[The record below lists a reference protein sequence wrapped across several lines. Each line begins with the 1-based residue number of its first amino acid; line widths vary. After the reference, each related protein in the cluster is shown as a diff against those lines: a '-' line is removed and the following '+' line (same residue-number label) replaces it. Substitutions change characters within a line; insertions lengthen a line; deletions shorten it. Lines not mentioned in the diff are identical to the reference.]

1 MAETIIGLSQSNA
14 QMRTTIRYLDQIQRS
29 TDRLGRTRYQS
40 LIKTN
45 NELRTTGRR
54 LESIYSTAVRL
65 SRLRIMP
72 KIGLIDE
79 LSPALDR
86 ALAKLNS
93 VRGQMVKASGTVL
106 VDVKQKVEVEMGKLG
121 NSTINLTT
129 FNNTA
134 STTASTPS
142 APSSS
147 NPGWMDWTTNVNN
160 ALLSP
165 LNNATDLII
174 KWGGGLKK
182 LFSKKDKN
190 GSDCN
195 CCCGGGSLVGSIK
208 NRSKGGK
215 GGKLGNR
222 TTGGNNSGR
231 NARDISNK
239 GGRSEQGRQQNNKV
253 TVRTDAGEKKT
264 IITKATD
271 KMMDDAVRDF
281 RRQNDKSLKI
291 GKGISGLTSGIM
303 SGSPLDMMSG
313 NSMFSK
319 ISNGLAK
326 GAGKMLGP
334 LTMVASVA
342 NIATAPP
349 EERGRAVGSMIG
361 GTAGT
366 AIGSAIGSVLL
377 PGIGTWVGGA
387 VGGWAGSEVG
397 GWIGD
402 KAKDIGNFMSSA
414 TEGVGNALSGAADFV
429 AEKTKNIFG
438 GITDFFGGSKKEEA
452 PAATTPAPVPSQPMP
467 APPYIPEA
475 LSITGPKAY
484 LSGMG
489 GGPTAAALAG
499 PNLMQMQAMG
509 MGTGAGAQA
518 QATGNGQS
526 SSMTVQISE
535 EQMSSLAGYLTDFK
549 TEVTNQVSVNVPAGA
564 VQVTVRENAIDYDAL
579 ALQIGGRLSNELR
592 RAMENRRSTV
602 MA

>member
-106 VDVKQKVEVEMGKLG
+106 VDVKQKVEVEMGKMGPASGPSLALNIG
-121 NSTINLTT
+121 NNKTIN
-129 FNNTA
+129 N
-134 STTASTPS
+134 S
-142 APSSS
+142 APKEEEEDWMDKANKYMEFANNINDVFDNIIDKVVKVKDIFKKKKDDTPTPDSTS
-147 NPGWMDWTTNVNN
+147 NPAASNP
-160 ALLSP
+160 ASR
-165 LNNATDLII
+165 
-174 KWGGGLKK
+174 
-182 LFSKKDKN
+182 
-190 GSDCN
+190 
-195 CCCGGGSLVGSIK
+195 CCCCDG
-208 NRSKGGK
+208 
-215 GGKLGNR
+215 
-222 TTGGNNSGR
+222 
-231 NARDISNK
+231 NK
-239 GGRSEQGRQQNNKV
+239 GGANRRNRSRSNAGNGGGGGRGGY
-253 TVRTDAGEKKT
+253 RSG
-264 IITKATD
+264 
-271 KMMDDAVRDF
+271 
-281 RRQNDKSLKI
+281 RRSSTSSNRGPRPNPNPNPNPGPD
-291 GKGISGLTSGIM
+291 TSGRPPGPGRRRRIGRGLGFADM
-303 SGSPLDMMSG
+303 GSLGGFADLLSGGGMLD
-313 NSMFSK
+313 NL
-319 ISNGLAK
+319 NGGFAK
-326 GAGKMLGP
+326 GAKKLLGP
-334 LTMVASVA
+334 LSTIMSVA
-342 NIATAPP
+342 DVVTAPP

-467 APPYIPEA
+467 APPYIPSA
-475 LSITGPKAY
+475 LSITGPNAY

-518 QATGNGQS
+518 QAAGNGTPS
-526 SSMTVQISE
+526 TITVQISE